1 MRPAFSIPLLLRG
14 KGGLA
19 LLLSLLATPT
29 LAEPTV
35 TVLAQDDRR
44 DLLIEGVAHHEGRV
58 FVSAVAAKTILRVES
73 GKLIPFLQ
81 PDPATGGVFGLAVDA
96 PRGVLWAAEAWGA
109 GLPGG
114 AGDRR
119 TGLLKVSLAD
129 GRILAR
135 YAAPPGEA
143 RQFGDVVVDP
153 AGAVYASD
161 GGTGAIWRLAPGGP
175 AEPRLEL
182 VSRPQGVTSA
192 QGMVLCPLD
201 VMVVSDYATG
211 LHRVE
216 LADGASRPLKVT
228 GLKVAGLDGLVAVSA
243 HDHLDVIATYNGALP
258 YRLMR
263 LKISADCD
271 RLEAAETLV
280 KGDPVGDVA
289 LATATPD
296 GVAVVTGSQ
305 WAGWSAGGVR
315 NTADPGPATLALV
328 KIAR

>member
-1 MRPAFSIPLLLRG
+1 MRSLRLFLLAF
-14 KGGLA
+14 
-19 LLLSLLATPT
+19 LATPA
-29 LAEPTV
+29 LADPPV
-35 TVLAQDDRR
+35 TVLAQDARR

-58 FVSAVAAKTILRVES
+58 FVSAVAAKTIFRIEA
-73 GKLIPFLQ
+73 GKLVPFLQ

-114 AGDRR
+114 AGDKR
-119 TGLLKVSLAD
+119 TGLLKISLTD
-129 GRILAR
+129 GKILAR
-135 YAAPPGEA
+135 HAAPPGEA

-161 GGTGAIWRLAPGGP
+161 AGTGAIWVLAPG
-175 AEPRLEL
+175 AKQLEL
-182 VSRPQGVTSA
+182 VSRPKGVTSA

-216 LADGASRPLKVT
+216 LAGGASRPLKVT
-228 GLKVAGLDGLVAVSA
+228 GLKVAGLDGLVALSA
-243 HDHLDVIATYNGALP
+243 RNHLDVIATYNGAQP

-280 KGDPVGDVA
+280 KGGPVSDVA
-289 LATATPD
+289 LATGTPD

-305 WAGWSAGGVR
+305 WAGWTAGGVR
-315 NTADPGPATLALV
+315 NGADPGPATLALV

>member
-1 MRPAFSIPLLLRG
+1 VRR
-14 KGGLA
+14 LA
-19 LLLSLLATPT
+19 LLLALFATPA
-29 LAEPTV
+29 LADPPV

-44 DLLIEGVAHHEGRV
+44 DLLIEGVAHHEGS
-58 FVSAVAAKTILRVES
+58 FLISAVAAKTIFRVEA
-73 GKLIPFLQ
+73 GKLVPFLK
-81 PDPATGGVFGLAVDA
+81 PDPATGAIFGLAVDA
-96 PRGVLWAAEAWGA
+96 PRGVLWAAESWGA

-114 AGDRR
+114 SGDKH

-135 YAAPPGEA
+135 YPAPAGQA
-143 RQFGDVVVDP
+143 QQFGDVVVDP

-161 GGTGAIWRLAPGGP
+161 GGTGAIWVFAPGMK
-175 AEPRLEL
+175 RLEL
-182 VSRPQGVTSA
+182 VSRPKGVTSA

-216 LADGASRPLKVT
+216 LAGGASRPLKVT
-228 GLKVAGLDGLVAVSA
+228 GLKVAGLDGLVALGTR
-243 HDHLDVIATYNGALP
+243 DHLDVVATYNGDHP

-271 RLEAAETLV
+271 HLEASETLL
-280 KGDPVGDVA
+280 KGDPVRDVA
-289 LATATPD
+289 LVAAAPD

-305 WAGWSAGGVR
+305 WAGWTDGVR
-315 NTADPGPATLALV
+315 NAEDPGPATVALV
-328 KIAR
+328 KLPAHP